1 MPEMR
6 EERPRPEKNCQG
18 DEGTRGAQE
27 SETESRQGWSVGHGL
42 ATASCVL
49 REQWQRWEQRFP
61 SGLSK
66 DCDW

>member
-27 SETESRQGWSVGHGL
+27 SETESRQGWSAGHGL

-49 REQWQRWEQRFP
+49 REQWQR
-61 SGLSK
+61 
-66 DCDW
+66 